1 MAKQRMNSMEKL
13 IITPK
18 TKIFDLLEAYPQL
31 EDVLIAAAPPF
42 KKLRNPVLRKTVAK
56 ITSLSQAATIGG
68 VKVEQLINTLRT
80 EVGQKT
86 SETIEVEQGNYIT
99 EKPEWF
105 NVKDVTETIDIREM
119 LNAGEQPVHEVLSA
133 VKKLESNQILKVI
146 APFIPAPLIDKSLSL
161 NYKHWLDKK
170 SDEEYWVYFMGLFNF
185 DTHDMSTDK
194 NGINS

>member
-1 MAKQRMNSMEKL
+1 MDKL

-31 EDVLIAAAPPF
+31 EDVLISAAPPF

-68 VKVEQLINTLRT
+68 LKVEELINTLRT

-86 SETIEVEQGNYIT
+86 TDNMEVEHGEYVT

-105 NVKDVTETIDIREM
+105 QEDEVIQTIDIRDM

-133 VKKLESNQILKVI
+133 VKKLEANKILKVI

-161 NYKHWLDKK
+161 DYKHWLDKK
-170 SDEEYWVYFMGLFNF
+170 GEEEFWVFF
-185 DTHDMSTDK
+185 K
-194 NGINS
+194 V